1 MAPGHNFVI
10 SELGTE
16 LQEVDLDDI
25 DDPDRISI
33 LDPDK
38 SRSVCVHSSQVGY

>member
-10 SELGTE
+10 SELGTAE
-16 LQEVDLDDI
+16 LQEVGLDDI
-25 DDPDRISI
+25 DDPDRISV

-38 SRSVCVHSSQVGY
+38 SKSVYGHSL